1 MFKKCRIVL
10 VDDHEAIRKALCNL
24 LSLYEDMQI
33 VGEAA
38 DGKEAIDIVSSCRPD
53 VVVMDSNMPRM
64 NGLEAANLMKKSWEE
79 TLIIGLCTVQDT
91 YTTDA
96 FLRAG
101 ASAVVSKN
109 RIADLYPTIQRACEN
124 TVEPSR

>member
-53 VVVMDSNMPRM
+53 VVVMDINMPRM
-64 NGLEAANLMKKSWEE
+64 NGLEAANLMKKSW
-79 TLIIGLCTVQDT
+79 
-91 YTTDA
+91 
-96 FLRAG
+96 
-101 ASAVVSKN
+101 
-109 RIADLYPTIQRACEN
+109 
-124 TVEPSR
+124 